1 MIDRTWSPKTLGFS
15 EIYFQFWIKLNE
27 YRHVVFPL
35 SDEAFLEQGFL
46 LTFDNDWRL
55 ISKPISKMPNRLM
68 RPTPVMV
75 NKTWSGD
82 CDIFMIGGDESR
94 CSLKY
99 DTKLDEW
106 TWLPKLPPGCPISC
120 NVCVNYMGRA
130 IFTFT
135 VDGKLNIKA
144 AVMYLKNVQSERNK
158 EDIVQEM
165 EWCFE
170 RRVEDHKIDR
180 FHIKCAEVMNDGS
193 IAVIARGR
201 TSGMKMQV
209 STIVLRFDVVHNANG
224 KITLTMR
231 QHIQLMFPTIFCRQ
245 LD

>member
-1 MIDRTWSPKTLGFS
+1 
-15 EIYFQFWIKLNE
+15 
-27 YRHVVFPL
+27 
-35 SDEAFLEQGFL
+35 
-46 LTFDNDWRL
+46 
-55 ISKPISKMPNRLM
+55 
-68 RPTPVMV
+68 
-75 NKTWSGD
+75 
-82 CDIFMIGGDESR
+82 
-94 CSLKY
+94 
-99 DTKLDEW
+99 
-106 TWLPKLPPGCPISC
+106 
-120 NVCVNYMGRA
+120 MGRA

-170 RRVEDHKIDR
+170 RKVEDHKIDR

-231 QHIQLMFPTIFCRQ
+231 
-245 LD
+245 

>member
-46 LTFDNDWRL
+46 LTFDKDWRL
-55 ISKPISKMPNRLM
+55 TSKAISKMPNRIM
-68 RPTPVMV
+68 RPTPVIV
-75 NKTWSGD
+75 SKRLSGD
-82 CDIFMIGGDESR
+82 FDIFMIGGDESR

-170 RRVEDHKIDR
+170 RKAEDHKIDR

-231 QHIQLMFPTIFCRQ
+231 
-245 LD
+245 